1 MKQLVITT
9 IIVTVFLPLWGKGEA
24 SFSDSSKRLIV
35 MADQSVNRVA
45 IADVDS
51 RSIVWEWVPTASNVR
66 REDAKWF
73 TNISD
78 VKPVYDNKY
87 VLTTASAGGIALI
100 RIADKKTVFYAY
112 CGNGNIHSAEV
123 LPDGNIVIAA
133 STGGYLMLLKTDTT
147 VYPFSGYTKKYN
159 QPDAHNVVWDKKRQ
173 ILWSA
178 SGNKL
183 YQYEYNFNSSA
194 PDLIL
199 KDSME
204 LPASGCH
211 DLFPVGGSDALWL
224 STSSKVWMI
233 NLQNKT
239 VNLLSALPGIKSVSS
254 GSGDNYPAMM
264 IQALDGGKHW
274 YNDKVIDFSGR
285 TVFQLAGLKMYK
297 ARWLVAN
304 NFSY

>member
-1 MKQLVITT
+1 
-9 IIVTVFLPLWGKGEA
+9 
-24 SFSDSSKRLIV
+24 
-35 MADQSVNRVA
+35 MADQSANRVA

-51 RSIVWEWVPTASNVR
+51 RSIVWEWMPMASNVR

-73 TNISD
+73 MNISD

-87 VLTTASAGGIALI
+87 VLTTASAGGVALI

-112 CGNGNIHSAEV
+112 GGNGNIHSAEV

-183 YQYEYNFNSSA
+183 YQYEYNFNRSA

-264 IQALDGGKHW
+264 IQAIDGGKHW

-297 ARWLVAN
+297 ARWLVVN

>member
-1 MKQLVITT
+1 MKQLVIAT
-9 IIVTVFLPLWGKGEA
+9 IIVTVFLPLWGKGES
-24 SFSDSSKRLIV
+24 SFGDSSKRLII
-35 MADQSVNRVA
+35 MADQSANRVA

-87 VLTTASAGGIALI
+87 VLTTASAGGVALI

-112 CGNGNIHSAEV
+112 GGNGNIHSAEV

-147 VYPFSGYTKKYN
+147 VY
-159 QPDAHNVVWDKKRQ
+159 R
-173 ILWSA
+173 
-178 SGNKL
+178 
-183 YQYEYNFNSSA
+183 
-194 PDLIL
+194 
-199 KDSME
+199 
-204 LPASGCH
+204 
-211 DLFPVGGSDALWL
+211 GSDALWL

-264 IQALDGGKHW
+264 IQAIDGGKHW

-297 ARWLVAN
+297 ARWLVVN